1 MLKSHWRF
9 VFLRWHRRIGVAVA
23 LFLLLLAVTGILLN
37 HSHDIG
43 LDHKPLENRWLRA
56 HYGLESAGTASAG
69 KHELAGRA
77 LRVRDG
83 QLWLG
88 EDQLT
93 DCAHL
98 VGVMES
104 REQVLVVCPDRLVLL
119 TPDGQL
125 IDQADS
131 LRGIPSGLSAVSSD
145 GDTIL
150 LKTADSSL
158 GVNLADLSVH
168 QVQTGPDVVWQEPV
182 MAMPSAPVDAIT
194 WERVMLDLHSGRLF
208 GSFGVWLVD
217 LTGIATI
224 VLALS
229 GVWLFFRRRRVAP
242 SHTH

>member
-43 LDHKPLENRWLRA
+43 LDRKPLENSWLRA
-56 HYGLESAGTASAG
+56 HYGLESAGTASAAR
-69 KHELAGRA
+69 HELAGRA

-88 EDQLT
+88 EELLT

-131 LRGIPSGLSAVSSD
+131 LRGIPSGLSGVSSD

-168 QVQTGPDVVWQEPV
+168 PVQAGPDVVWQEPV
-182 MAMPSAPVDAIT
+182 TAMPAAPVDAIT

-242 SHTH
+242 SHNH